1 MILIWHPLALDDLA
15 QIIGYCRHNFGMQTA
30 KRVRTKYRS
39 DINLLKTQP
48 YLGFVEPLLKD
59 VGSLEYHSLI
69 IDCTKVIYTI
79 HPEYVYIHIL
89 WNCRRQP
96 ERLCSE
102 IENRTFVSL

>member
-1 MILIWHPLALDDLA
+1 MNLIWHPLALDDLA
-15 QIIGYCRHNFGMQTA
+15 QIIGYCCHNFGMQTA

-39 DINLLKTQP
+39 DIN
-48 YLGFVEPLLKD
+48 LLKD